1 MNAEPSFHAADTEPP
16 TGQLYRIGDHTVD
29 AADPALPGHLAAAR
43 AAKSRPLC
51 ACTNSGVPMYI
62 ARTATSG
69 LIVKR
74 MPDTGSAH
82 HPSCSSY
89 EPPAE
94 LSGLAQV
101 TGQAIDE
108 QPDATLLRLGFALSS
123 GGGATPPPP
132 SDTEPTVATA
142 DPAKLTLRAL
152 LHYLWDEAG
161 LTRWT
166 PNMNGRRNWAVVH
179 RRLTAAAE
187 GKTAKRA
194 PLAASMYVPEPFRV
208 SDKDAITARRKHRFR
223 EFAPTKGSR
232 SQRLMLIVAEVKE
245 FGPAR
250 FGHKAVLKQV
260 PDTALMIDEK
270 LFGKIGKTFAAAL
283 EMWEMVEGSHLI
295 LAGTAKVGPTG
306 WASLEQVVLMCT
318 TSQWIPVDT
327 GAELELID
335 SLAGHDR
342 SFVRSLRYNL
352 ARTAPL
358 AAATLTDTDPVTGL
372 YIADTAAEEQRDPID
387 DLTAGSALPFWIWD
401 TSEPLPSLPTGNTN
415 HVNIS

>member
-1 MNAEPSFHAADTEPP
+1 MTSTDSTAHHLDDGYADTSD
-16 TGQLYRIGDHTVD
+16 QRFRIGEHTV
-29 AADPALPGHLAAAR
+29 AATDPAFGQHLTAAR
-43 AAKSRPLC
+43 AAKTRPLC
-51 ACTNSGVPMYI
+51 ACTAAGVPMYI

-74 MPDTGSAH
+74 MPDTGSTH
-82 HPSCSSY
+82 DPDCSSY

-101 TGQAIDE
+101 AGQAIDE
-108 QPDATLLRLGFALSS
+108 QPDTTMLRLGFALSS
-123 GGGATPPPP
+123 GGGAAPPPP

-142 DPAKLTLRAL
+142 DPAKLTLRGL

-161 LTRWT
+161 LTRWSA
-166 PNMNGRRNWAVVH
+166 NMTGRRNWAVVH
-179 RRLTAAAE
+179 HRLTAAAE

-194 PLAASMYVPEPFRV
+194 PLAASVYVPEPFRV
-208 SDKDAITARRKHRFR
+208 SDKDDIIARRKHRFR
-223 EFAPTKGSR
+223 EFAPAKGSR
-232 SQRLMLIVAEVKE
+232 SQKLMLVVAEVKE

-260 PDTALMIDEK
+260 PDTALMIEEK

-283 EMWEMVEGSHLI
+283 EMWESIEGSHLI

-318 TSQWIPVDT
+318 TAQWIPVDT
-327 GAELELID
+327 GAELELLD
-335 SLAGHDR
+335 SLTGHDR

-352 ARTAPL
+352 PRTTPL
-358 AAATLTDTDPVTGL
+358 AAATLTDTDPVTAL
-372 YIADTAAEEQRDPID
+372 CIADTAAGEESGPVDE
-387 DLTAGSALPFWIWD
+387 LVAGSSIASWIWD
-401 TSEPLPSLPTGNTN
+401 TADPLPSLPTRSN
-415 HVNIS
+415 H